1 MIPRDNQLEHT
12 AKKKKQRQQTNKK
25 QKLKQKKPDF
35 FQDGINKLNFIG
47 YSVIAKLQK
56 KAMHIFLP

>member
-12 AKKKKQRQQTNKK
+12 AKKKTTTTNK
-25 QKLKQKKPDF
+25 QKTKTKTKKPDF